1 MRFFE
6 VLTIVFVALKLM
18 DIITWSWWLVLLP
31 EIIAVILYIVVFIL
45 AYIDGKRK
53 LDEIK
58 AWNRRK

>member
-1 MRFFE
+1 MSFFE

-45 AYIDGKRK
+45 AYIDEKRK

-58 AWNRRK
+58 AWNRRR